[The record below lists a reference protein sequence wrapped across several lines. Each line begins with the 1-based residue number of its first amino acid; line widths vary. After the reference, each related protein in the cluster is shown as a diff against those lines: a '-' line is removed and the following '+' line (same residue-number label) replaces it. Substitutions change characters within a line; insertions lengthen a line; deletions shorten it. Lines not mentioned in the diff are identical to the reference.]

1 MSSDTGNTYSRGPEP
16 CWREQ
21 QTGWFLHLPQNA
33 SMGVSHPPPR
43 EFMEISW
50 VVYMPIILIITLMSK
65 ELVTL
70 HSELQMASYHLA
82 SAWLLYWVQ
91 AAEMLMRIMEL
102 TSISSQRCDISP
114 LVLKIPFLFSKLYY
128 LFWGVWW
135 LFLVVNL
142 TAPEVQYYLE
152 MESTPVRDNL
162 LGLCEWIHF

>member
-1 MSSDTGNTYSRGPEP
+1 
-16 CWREQ
+16 
-21 QTGWFLHLPQNA
+21 
-33 SMGVSHPPPR
+33 
-43 EFMEISW
+43 
-50 VVYMPIILIITLMSK
+50 
-65 ELVTL
+65 
-70 HSELQMASYHLA
+70 
-82 SAWLLYWVQ
+82 
-91 AAEMLMRIMEL
+91 
-102 TSISSQRCDISP
+102 

>member
-1 MSSDTGNTYSRGPEP
+1 
-16 CWREQ
+16 
-21 QTGWFLHLPQNA
+21 
-33 SMGVSHPPPR
+33 MGVSHPPPR
-43 EFMEISW
+43 EFIEISW

-128 LFWGVWW
+128 LFWGV
-135 LFLVVNL
+135 
-142 TAPEVQYYLE
+142 
-152 MESTPVRDNL
+152 
-162 LGLCEWIHF
+162 